1 MGTTFRK
8 RQDGKPQSVLAIRA
22 TAVDE
27 VYHGGPQY
35 RGQLLEPIC
44 HYSLM
49 WVTEP
54 SDSSQNQVRFGRKN
68 PQLLR
73 GHPDQQKQK
82 LSCFQLF
89 WGALRVPPTPK
100 PANLD
105 CIKHSRVLFCFFKI
119 YLFWLWWVFVAVSG
133 LSPVAVSRGYS
144 SLWCVGFSLRWFLL
158 LRALALDAQVS
169 AVVANGLS
177 CSKAYGIFPD

>member
-105 CIKHSRVLFCFFKI
+105 CIKHSRVFFFFLRYI
-119 YLFWLWWVFVAVSG
+119 YFGCGGSLLLW
-133 LSPVAVSRGYS
+133 
-144 SLWCVGFSLRWFLL
+144 VGFLQWQWVGATLHCGAWASHCDGF
-158 LRALALDAQVS
+158 
-169 AVVANGLS
+169 S
-177 CSKAYGIFPD
+177 CCGHWL